1 MDEARAAVTEAL
13 VLYPDLSIE
22 SYARKPGWSE
32 AEENR
37 LIDAMR
43 KAGFPTCANEK
54 ALRDRPDIKRLPE
67 CITT

>member
-1 MDEARAAVTEAL
+1 MDEARAAVSEAL
-13 VLYPDLSIE
+13 VLYPDVSIE

-32 AEENR
+32 AEEER

-43 KAGFPTCANEK
+43 KAGFPACASEK

-67 CITT
+67 CVNS